1 MGSHPCIEEAVELWT
16 CTHLLKK
23 NMVRKEASFRDNSEE
38 GRAENELKKEIF
50 FKKKSIDQTV
60 T

>member
-50 FKKKSIDQTV
+50 FKKRV
-60 T
+60 